1 MMPPSALPPIR
12 VMLAALWESFKSRTP
27 AQRLAHAR
35 IRLAQADAVERAAL
49 REWDRF
55 NQDRFNQHL
64 VTAIA
69 VTGVPVPKK
78 LARRMRR
85 MNRRLRRLNKRTDRW
100 ARIVGALD
108 EAVNG

>member
-1 MMPPSALPPIR
+1 
-12 VMLAALWESFKSRTP
+12 MLAALWESFRSRTP

-35 IRLAQADAVERAAL
+35 IRLAQADALERAAL

-55 NQDRFNQHL
+55 NQHL
-64 VTAIA
+64 ATAIA

-78 LARRMRR
+78 LDRRMRR

-108 EAVNG
+108 EAVVR

>member
-1 MMPPSALPPIR
+1 MMPPSAMPPIR
-12 VMLAALWESFKSRTP
+12 VMLAALWESFRSRTP

-55 NQDRFNQHL
+55 NQHL
-64 VTAIA
+64 ATRYV
-69 VTGVPVPKK
+69 VGTGGEVPKK

-108 EAVNG
+108 GAVMR

>member
-55 NQDRFNQHL
+55 NQHL